1 MNYSIKM
8 FGLALIL
15 LSAWLVGLMYSRY
28 CKKRLLQTEGFA
40 LLLSHIEKRVSL
52 FLCTQKDLVSGYDN
66 ESIAD
71 FVREAE
77 SGESLFSAFC
87 AVKQKFFLSE
97 EVKTK
102 LSDFFSGFGKNYRE
116 GELKRI
122 SLFEKELYELYRRE
136 ETETPKRIKLAY
148 TLLFATALSIVII
161 LL

>member
-1 MNYSIKM
+1 M
-8 FGLALIL
+8 
-15 LSAWLVGLMYSRY
+15 
-28 CKKRLLQTEGFA
+28 
-40 LLLSHIEKRVSL
+40 
-52 FLCTQKDLVSGYDN
+52 
-66 ESIAD
+66 
-71 FVREAE
+71 
-77 SGESLFSAFC
+77 
-87 AVKQKFFLSE
+87 KQKFFLSE

-148 TLLFATALSIVII
+148 TLLFAAALSIVII